1 MIVSAH
7 GHLFTSLF
15 FFGFIALSLGL
26 TWWSMRRAR
35 YGLPASL
42 SPVGASRDGKMAWPY
57 PVITCPQPHSW
68 ESQASFHSSV
78 MTVCCTRSALSSAG

>member
-1 MIVSAH
+1 MIASAH

-35 YGLPASL
+35 DATGFFVAGRRLTGGKTAWLFPAT
-42 SPVGASRDGKMAWPY
+42 
-57 PVITCPQPHSW
+57 TCPRHLSW
-68 ESQASFHSSV
+68 VSQASFRSSA
-78 MTVCCTRSALSSAG
+78 MTACCTHSASLSAG